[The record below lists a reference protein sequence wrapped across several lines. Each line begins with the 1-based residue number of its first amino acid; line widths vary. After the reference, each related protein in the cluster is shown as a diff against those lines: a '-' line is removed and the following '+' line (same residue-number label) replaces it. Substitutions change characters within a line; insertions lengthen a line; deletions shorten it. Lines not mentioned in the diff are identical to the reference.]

1 MDLRGIDFRH
11 WAEWGSSF
19 YGDDPWFFL
28 RELAQNSR
36 DAGAR
41 HIEVESAE
49 SADRWQRLSFTDD
62 GRGMSREHA
71 RKYLFRLYASSK
83 EGNPDMAG
91 QYGIGFWSILRYRP
105 DEIVIASHDGREGW
119 ALALGADLTP
129 REVSC
134 PLVASGTR
142 IVLSRPGRGETAS
155 FPQEVRAGLDRY
167 CRHLRTAGRHPAPLS
182 VTIAGV
188 EIHRELSLPGF
199 RPMSFSAPGIRGVV
213 GLAPTPEVTVLA
225 RGLPVFHGRT
235 LNELSHPHQHSAPD
249 EPSGQG
255 LAPVFLIDGD
265 RLDATFSRQALVDN
279 GAMRKMLAVAGRARQ
294 RLLQSLLR
302 RARGDGE
309 GRRER
314 WFCRRGS
321 LPPERAW
328 RRGVILL
335 SLLIALGFA
344 VSRLI
349 LPRFLPRPAAEESPF
364 WGQPRYRGPS
374 EEGTAAPPAGFR
386 YHPETAVWFRLFAA
400 DTFDPVHGWVRPEPS
415 GLSPTA
421 MASRAS
427 SPGMRV
433 ALPLTRAG
441 DILLPCPVGSG
452 IVPGSPALD
461 GKAVPSPLR
470 LGTDA
475 SWSIVAQAP
484 GLLTYDCAPAEAD
497 SPLPT
502 PPATLPWP
510 EPLRQQLAEF
520 AHRPAEVRAQSLRSW
535 VASLWTF
542 DPGPEAARAW
552 RDDKGRRS
560 FLDHALALRR
570 GDCDVINGVLALALA
585 QTGLP
590 ARLAIGFR
598 GEAGRASG
606 SLHAWAEYR
615 FHDSWRPLDA
625 TIPTFRVEA
634 PPSIAAPPPTA
645 AAPAGSSGWLL
656 LLPLCAGALAWGWL
670 ARRPRFT
677 PAADPSPEGS
687 AEPHLAE
694 LVRGVLNQRQA
705 WQDRST
711 LFHTPLLPS
720 LDGRKLSIARCMALA
735 RRGLLLSARPHH
747 LDRLGLQG
755 SRVPILAAG
764 DSPSQELIPLLP
776 GVYALDD
783 LLGSGP
789 PQPVSPG
796 LRELFFAVNRLLRRA
811 GPGWPHLVVGEWT
824 GPGRVRALDL
834 SRLAPRELG
843 HRGRYF
849 LLKNGD
855 EGWTDLLRTFA
866 ANRPL
871 ACHRLLRELWS
882 ASPPL
887 VGATP
892 SFSRCLVPLLE
903 GENPW

>member
-1 MDLRGIDFRH
+1 MNLRGIDFRQ

-41 HIEVESAE
+41 HIEVTAE
-49 SADRWQRLSFTDD
+49 QSLDHLQTLAFADD

-83 EGNPDMAG
+83 EGDPDMAG
-91 QYGIGFWSILRYRP
+91 RYGIGFWSILRYRP

-119 ALALGADLTP
+119 ALALDADLTP
-129 REVSC
+129 REVPC
-134 PLVASGTR
+134 PLAIHGTR
-142 IVLSRPGRGETAS
+142 IVLSRAGKGENAS

-167 CRHLRTAGRHPAPLS
+167 CRYLRTAGRHPAPLS

-188 EIHRELSLPGF
+188 EIHRELSLPVF
-199 RPMSFSAPGIRGVV
+199 RSMSFSAPGIRGVV
-213 GLAPTPEVTVLA
+213 GLATTPEVTVLA

-235 LNELSHPHQHSAPD
+235 LNELRHPHPRSIPD

-279 GAMRKMLAVAGRARQ
+279 GAMRRMLAVAGLARQ
-294 RLLQSLLR
+294 RLLRSLLR
-302 RARGDGE
+302 RAGGDGE
-309 GRRER
+309 GRQ
-314 WFCRRGS
+314 GS
-321 LPPERAW
+321 LPPGRTW

-335 SLLIALGFA
+335 SVLIVLGFA
-344 VSRLI
+344 LSRLI
-349 LPRFLPRPAAEESPF
+349 LPRFLPRPATVESPS
-364 WGQPRYRGPS
+364 WGQPRYLGPG

-386 YHPETAVWFRLFAA
+386 YHPETATWFRLFAA
-400 DTFDPVHGWVRPEPS
+400 DTFDRVHGWVRPKPT
-415 GLSPTA
+415 GRSPTA
-421 MASRAS
+421 LAGRAS

-433 ALPLTRAG
+433 TLPLTRAG

-452 IVPGSPALD
+452 IVPGSQALD
-461 GKAVPSPLR
+461 GRAVSSPLR
-470 LGTDA
+470 HGTDA
-475 SWSIVAQAP
+475 SWSIIVQAP

-497 SPLPT
+497 SPLP
-502 PPATLPWP
+502 PPLATLPWP
-510 EPLRQQLAEF
+510 EPLRRQLAKF
-520 AHRPAEVRAQSLRSW
+520 ARRPAELRAESLRSW

-542 DPGPEAARAW
+542 DPGLSTARAW
-552 RDDKGRRS
+552 RDDEGRLS
-560 FLDHALALRR
+560 FLDRALALRR

-590 ARLAIGFR
+590 ARLAVGFR
-598 GEAGRASG
+598 GEAGQASG
-606 SLHAWAEYR
+606 TLHAWAEYR
-615 FHDSWRPLDA
+615 LHGSWQPLDA
-625 TIPTFRVEA
+625 TIPAFRTEA
-634 PPSIAAPPPTA
+634 PPPIASPPPTA
-645 AAPAGSSGWLL
+645 VAPAGSSGWFL
-656 LLPLCAGALAWGWL
+656 LLPLCAGALAWGWF

-677 PAADPSPEGS
+677 PVSDPSPEGS
-687 AEPHLAE
+687 AEPRLAE
-694 LVRGVLNQRQA
+694 LVRGVLIQRHA
-705 WQDRST
+705 WQDSSA

-747 LDRLGLQG
+747 LDRIGLQR

-776 GVYALDD
+776 GVHALDD

-789 PQPVSPG
+789 PPPVSPG
-796 LRELFFAVNRLLRRA
+796 LRELLYAVNRLLRRA
-811 GPGWPHLVVGEWT
+811 GPDWPHLLVGEWI
-824 GPGRVRALDL
+824 GPGRVRPLDL
-834 SRLAPRELG
+834 SRLVPRELG

-855 EGWTDLLRTFA
+855 EGWTDLLLAFA

-871 ACHRLLRELWS
+871 ACHRLLRELWI
-882 ASPPL
+882 AYPPL
-887 VGATP
+887 VDATP

-903 GENPW
+903 EGTP